1 MKIVLLLSL
10 ACALILPA
18 HAVRPGPATSVATF
32 QSQLPDEV
40 TALLLRHWK
49 AITASSIAFEP
60 VVKAYAIE
68 GATEAEMRVE
78 RDLLCQSRAQLAVW
92 LVHAYQGEAPWWHR
106 LTGTHQ
112 YMIAT
117 AAQHGPRY
125 LFEVAVTA
133 GDVRLVRISRT
144 VT

>member
-18 HAVRPGPATSVATF
+18 HAVRPGPATSLATF

-49 AITASSIAFEP
+49 AVTASSSTFEP

-68 GATEAEMRVE
+68 GATEAEMRAE
-78 RDLLCQSRAQLAVW
+78 RDLLRKSRAQLAVW
-92 LVHAYQGEAPWWHR
+92 LVQAYQDEAPSWHL
-106 LTGTHQ
+106 LTGTRH

-117 AAQHGPRY
+117 AAQDGQRY
-125 LFEVAVTA
+125 LFQVAVTA
-133 GDVRLVRISRT
+133 GDVRIVRISRA
-144 VT
+144 VV